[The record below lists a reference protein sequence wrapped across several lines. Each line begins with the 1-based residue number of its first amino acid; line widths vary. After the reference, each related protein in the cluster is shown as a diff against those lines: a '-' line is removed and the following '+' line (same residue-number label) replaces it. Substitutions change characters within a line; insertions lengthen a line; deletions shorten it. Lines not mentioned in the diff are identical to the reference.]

1 MKPLKQSLEDRV
13 RCRSPSAPPGLWRAP
28 ARRAAGHLTV
38 AVADVTATKDARS
51 IPRGDPSPTGR
62 PQSHLSPR
70 PFQDPIVTFGSV
82 GGGAGGGGHCHEGKG
97 KSIEGMWRVATGR
110 PTCRAGFVRHAAMT
124 TASALAVLLSYRDT
138 HGRRSRRK
146 KVTDMAPDHDAGW
159 MIRPTELQ
167 YYSTKHGDGHCT
179 YPYSQ

>member
-1 MKPLKQSLEDRV
+1 M

-70 PFQDPIVTFGSV
+70 PFQDPIVTFGSIPSPKNAWLMAPKIQMEV
-82 GGGAGGGGHCHEGKG
+82 GTVTRARANP
-97 KSIEGMWRVATGR
+97 SIEGMWRVATGR
-110 PTCRAGFVRHAAMT
+110 PTCRAGRWVLSFAMPRRPLLVPWLYSYAAEIRMDMVVVREE
-124 TASALAVLLSYRDT
+124 
-138 HGRRSRRK
+138 RR
-146 KVTDMAPDHDAGW
+146 
-159 MIRPTELQ
+159 
-167 YYSTKHGDGHCT
+167 
-179 YPYSQ
+179 